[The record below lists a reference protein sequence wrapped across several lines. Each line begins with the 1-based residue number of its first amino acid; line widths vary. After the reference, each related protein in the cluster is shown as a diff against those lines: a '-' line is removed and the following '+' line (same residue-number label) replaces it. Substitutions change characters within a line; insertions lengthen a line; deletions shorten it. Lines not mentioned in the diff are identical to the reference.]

1 MQQIKL
7 DCKPVLQA
15 LGQFYTDIDHQVFRL
30 VQAHSKRIKCRKG
43 CSGCCIDDITV
54 FEVEA
59 QNIRH
64 YYGTLLENVAP
75 HDMGTCAFLDAHD
88 ACRIYKHRPYVCRTQ
103 GLPLH
108 WIEERE
114 NGSMVAM
121 RDICPINDP
130 GTPVEELPEEQCW
143 KIGPFEEQ
151 LARLQ
156 LSIDKGEMRR
166 VKLRD
171 LFFSAP
177 RVP

>member
-1 MQQIKL
+1 MDQSVDRLSIIHASRLHCQKS
-7 DCKPVLQA
+7 C
-15 LGQFYTDIDHQVFRL
+15 TD
-30 VQAHSKRIKCRKG
+30 
-43 CSGCCIDDITV
+43 CCIDDLTV
-54 FEVEA
+54 FEIEA
-59 QNIRH
+59 LNIQKFNK
-64 YYGTLLENVAP
+64 TLLKTGIP
-75 HDMGTCAFLDAHD
+75 HVKGMCAFLDD
-88 ACRIYKHRPYVCRTQ
+88 EGACRIYEQRPYVCRTQ

-130 GTPVEELPEEQCW
+130 GTPVESLPEDVCW

-156 LSIDKGEMRR
+156 LSLDKGEMRR